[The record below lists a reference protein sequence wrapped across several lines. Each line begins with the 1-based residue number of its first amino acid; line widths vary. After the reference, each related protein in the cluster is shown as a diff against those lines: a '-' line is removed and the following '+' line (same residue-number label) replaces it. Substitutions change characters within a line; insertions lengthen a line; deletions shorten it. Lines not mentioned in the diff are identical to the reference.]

1 MSWTE
6 FGCRSELQQELE
18 TFNHHYPVLRG
29 GCAAVW
35 AGSNARVTAEI
46 NKLKAM
52 ARRGRHR
59 TELTA
64 LMEVITDNATVAVT
78 MKPEKPMNKVRQTL

>member
-1 MSWTE
+1 
-6 FGCRSELQQELE
+6 
-18 TFNHHYPVLRG
+18 
-29 GCAAVW
+29 
-35 AGSNARVTAEI
+35 VTAEI

-64 LMEVITDNATVAVT
+64 FMEVITDNATVAVT
-78 MKPEKPMNKVRQTL
+78 MKPEKPMTKVRQTL